1 MIPTRPIL
9 AFFRDWGYRLDLYIK
24 VTARMGDIPRRR
36 QWISEQLYQSG
47 IGVLHVILLV
57 GTFIGMIAALQAGI
71 ALSTVGQ
78 QDQIGTFV
86 ALGLAREMAPF
97 IPGVFLAATVGSAF
111 AAERGTMAVSE
122 ELEALEVMS
131 IDPLRLLVL
140 PRLVALLVMC
150 PILTIVC
157 NVVGVL
163 GGGFVAQSQYH
174 VSFDL
179 YMELAFEALR
189 ATGTWIP
196 LPKDIF
202 AGLFKAFVFGAI
214 ITMISCSCGLRA
226 HGGALGVGNATR
238 RAVRDSIIAI
248 IISNY
253 FMTWIIYR

>member
-1 MIPTRPIL
+1 MIPTRLIV
-9 AFFRDWGYRLDLYIK
+9 AFFRDWGFRLDLYLK
-24 VTARMGDIPRRR
+24 VNARLGDIPRRW
-36 QWISEQLYQSG
+36 QWITEQLYQSG

-97 IPGVFLAATVGSAF
+97 ITAIILAATVGSAY
-111 AAERGTMAVSE
+111 AAELGTMAVSE

-150 PILTIVC
+150 PVLTIIC
-157 NVVGVL
+157 NIVGVL
-163 GGGFVAQSQYH
+163 GGGFVAQAQYH

-179 YMELAFEALR
+179 YMELALEALR

-214 ITMISCSCGLRA
+214 VTVISCSCGLRT
-226 HGGALGVGNATR
+226 HGGALGVGTATR